1 MNVLVN
7 YASDSESD
15 IEQEPLAPQQNAES
29 KNKGDDDESILA
41 ALKDL
46 QDFAASV
53 DTPTT
58 SNNATGTTQQ
68 LITSATAAVAG
79 PSQDDDL
86 GFLSFMKEIDA
97 IPFPPQEQEQEQA
110 LPPPPPPPPPL
121 TSLDVVPPPPPTP
134 PPMVP
139 SEIQQ
144 SEADYETLA
153 SRIAQEV
160 QMVHNRLYHLSL
172 LPSTSIDQK
181 DLERRLLEFAIRI
194 ADWQRGG
201 LYEPYF
207 LGMERAE
214 VISTCQRTAGTA
226 VEDMTELPPFGGI
239 VGPMVKHMY
248 ELEHMAAPPGWIA
261 IWDQADEAYGFQHTS
276 TGTYSPVYPS
286 QELIH
291 HLDPPSYSSGSP
303 VLSRS
308 GRTSYFTSRSTA
320 YSTDRQSPLASVAQS
335 SWNQAT
341 ISSPHSATESTSH
354 TSALIQPSDGISKST
369 SATKTK
375 KRKLSESNTAI
386 NRNTLDRPAED
397 DHAFNDQHIHPSR
410 RAVLT
415 SRSAA
420 LALPSASSSGS
431 SSSSK
436 TMPKK
441 LASLLQKW
449 SEKDREESGEDD
461 DEEEDDRDSEQQYLQ
476 SGGLDAYSA
485 PTGSNSQ
492 SLGGDW
498 RDRRLH
504 PR

>member
-276 TGTYSPVYPS
+276 TWQNVI
-286 QELIH
+286 L
-291 HLDPPSYSSGSP
+291 
-303 VLSRS
+303 
-308 GRTSYFTSRSTA
+308 YFALNRLLNRSTK
-320 YSTDRQSPLASVAQS
+320 SFGECGTKLLEPGDDL
-335 SWNQAT
+335 
-341 ISSPHSATESTSH
+341 
-354 TSALIQPSDGISKST
+354 KST
-369 SATKTK
+369 
-375 KRKLSESNTAI
+375 LC
-386 NRNTLDRPAED
+386 
-397 DHAFNDQHIHPSR
+397 
-410 RAVLT
+410 
-415 SRSAA
+415 
-420 LALPSASSSGS
+420 
-431 SSSSK
+431 
-436 TMPKK
+436 
-441 LASLLQKW
+441 
-449 SEKDREESGEDD
+449 DREYKSHQ
-461 DEEEDDRDSEQQYLQ
+461 RPYP
-476 SGGLDAYSA
+476 A
-485 PTGSNSQ
+485 
-492 SLGGDW
+492 LGWDIKVNFCNKNQKEKTV
-498 RDRRLH
+498 RE
-504 PR
+504 